1 MHWRLL
7 SENIEK
13 EFDREQE
20 RSLIGSSSRTSRKDE
35 MAQRQKK
42 RNLDAFERIPHELE
56 QGVYRCPRRVSAR
69 HPCLHR
75 SLCRNAPAASYCP
88 LACAS

>member
-7 SENIEK
+7 SENIQKEK
-13 EFDREQE
+13 ERERE
-20 RSLIGSSSRTSRKDE
+20 REGPSRSDE
-35 MAQRQKK
+35 MAQRLKK
-42 RNLDAFERIPHELE
+42 RNLDAFERMPHELE

-69 HPCLHR
+69 HPCLRR

>member
-20 RSLIGSSSRTSRKDE
+20 RHRTSRKDE

-69 HPCLHR
+69 HPCLRR

-88 LACAS
+88 LACALPDCAR